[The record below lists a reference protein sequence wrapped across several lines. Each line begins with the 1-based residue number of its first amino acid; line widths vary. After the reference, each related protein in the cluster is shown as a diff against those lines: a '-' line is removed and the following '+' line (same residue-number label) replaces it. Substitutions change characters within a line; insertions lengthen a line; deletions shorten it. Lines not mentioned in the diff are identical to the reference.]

1 MYLLRIQKS
10 IILLNTLVYCAL
22 KDDNPYLRIL
32 NFLSFSLL
40 FHVRVP
46 VCISVC
52 VSVCPC
58 VCQSVCPCVCL
69 SVCPCVCLSVCVHM
83 SVRVY
88 VCLCVMCI

>member
-58 VCQSVCPCVCL
+58 VC
-69 SVCPCVCLSVCVHM
+69 LSVCVHM